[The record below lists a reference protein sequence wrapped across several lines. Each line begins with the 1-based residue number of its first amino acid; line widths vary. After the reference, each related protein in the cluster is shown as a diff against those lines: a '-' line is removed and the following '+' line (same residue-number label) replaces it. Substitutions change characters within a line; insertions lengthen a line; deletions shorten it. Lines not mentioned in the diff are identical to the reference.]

1 MSDANELRSL
11 ASTYR
16 ELAARVEKIERRL
29 LADKIES
36 PAQPLR
42 QVGAHSRAILRELD
56 DAVRRLES
64 HGGAT

>member
-11 ASTYR
+11 TSTYQ
-16 ELAARVEKIERRL
+16 ELAARVEKIERQL
-29 LADKIES
+29 LAHKQES

-56 DAVRRLES
+56 EAVRRLER
-64 HGGAT
+64 HDGAK

>member
-11 ASTYR
+11 ASTFQ
-16 ELAARVEKIERRL
+16 ELAARVERIERTL
-29 LADKIES
+29 LERKLES

-56 DAVRRLES
+56 EAVRRVE
-64 HGGAT
+64 HHDGGR